1 MRQMIEHPQVQQT
14 RAHGDDPAVAA
25 DDARGIRIQGLRKY
39 FTRKGSRDRVV
50 AIDGID
56 IVVNPGE
63 LVVLLGASGC
73 GKTTILR
80 CLAGLD
86 TPDAGEIVVDGR
98 TVFSA
103 RTGTDVPASKRRMS
117 VIFQGYA
124 LWPHMTVY
132 GNVVYPLRCQGFRR
146 STALSERVEGVL
158 TLVGLAGLGKEYPGT
173 LSGGQQQR
181 VALARALVS
190 DPPVVL
196 FDEPLSNVDAQVRHQ
211 LRQEIW
217 SMHQRVGFSA
227 LYVTHDQEEAL
238 SLADKIVLLHD
249 GLVVQQ
255 GTPEEIY
262 LRPQSRY
269 AAEFIGRANTI
280 EATLETA
287 SNGLLSVT
295 TPVGTLHVPASA
307 VADGA
312 RAHAWVVLRPE
323 DLVLLR
329 EGSAFDGVTIRGS
342 LVSRD
347 FLGSTL
353 ELRVRTESGAILR
366 VETPKGAG
374 TPDGDSVVLG
384 VPTSAVRVVGA

>member
-1 MRQMIEHPQVQQT
+1 MGQMT
-14 RAHGDDPAVAA
+14 KDRRAAETTVAGDGSGASEP
-25 DDARGIRIQGLRKY
+25 RGITIRGLQKH

-56 IVVNPGE
+56 IVVEPGE

-86 TPDAGEIVVDGR
+86 TPDDGEIIVDGR
-98 TVFSA
+98 TMFAA
-103 RTGTDVPASKRRMS
+103 RSGIDIPVSKRGIS

-132 GNVVYPLRCQGFRR
+132 NNVAYPLRCQGVRR
-146 STALSERVEGVL
+146 SAEVTERVEGVL
-158 TLVGLAGLGKEYPGT
+158 KLVGLAGLGKEYPGT

-217 SMHQRVGFSA
+217 AMHQRVGFSA

-238 SLADKIVLLHD
+238 SLADKIVLLNN

-262 LRPQSRY
+262 DKPATRY
-269 AAEFIGRANTI
+269 AAEFIGRANTF
-280 EATLETA
+280 EATLGDETDGHVLVSSPLGEIA
-287 SNGLLSVT
+287 
-295 TPVGTLHVPASA
+295 VPATA
-307 VADGA
+307 VTDGA
-312 RAHAWVVLRPE
+312 RSGDAWMVLRPE
-323 DLVLLR
+323 DIAVVAD
-329 EGSAFDGVTIRGS
+329 GSEFDGMVVRGQ

-347 FLGSTL
+347 FLGSNA
-353 ELRVRTESGAILR
+353 ELRVKTESGLVLR
-366 VETPKGAG
+366 VQTPKSGIAPSAG
-374 TPDGDSVVLG
+374 DHIGLG
-384 VPTSAVRVVGA
+384 VSPSAARVVGA

>member
-1 MRQMIEHPQVQQT
+1 MIQERRVDPQ
-14 RAHGDDPAVAA
+14 AGLDDSTDPVIEP
-25 DDARGIRIQGLRKY
+25 RGITIRGLQKH
-39 FTRKGSRDRVV
+39 FTRKGSRDRVI

-56 IVVNPGE
+56 VVVNPGE

-86 TPDAGEIVVDGR
+86 TPDDGEIVVDGR
-98 TVFSA
+98 TLYSA
-103 RTGTDVPASKRRMS
+103 KADIDVPVNKRRIS

-132 GNVVYPLRCQGFRR
+132 DNVAYPLRCQGFRGAA
-146 STALSERVEGVL
+146 ALSERVEGVL
-158 TLVGLAGLGKEYPGT
+158 KLVGLAGLGKEYPGT

-217 SMHQRVGFSA
+217 AMHQRVGFSA

-238 SLADKIVLLHD
+238 SLADKIVLLHE
-249 GLVVQQ
+249 GHVVQQ

-262 LRPQSRY
+262 AQPETRY
-269 AAEFIGRANTI
+269 AAEFIGRANTV
-280 EATLETA
+280 EATLGEETGD
-287 SNGLLSVT
+287 SVSVT
-295 TPVGTLHVPASA
+295 TPLGEFSVALTA
-307 VADGA
+307 VTEGA
-312 RAHAWVVLRPE
+312 RAGAWVVLRPE
-323 DLVLLR
+323 DIAVV
-329 EGSAFDGVTIRGS
+329 GDATAFDGTTIRGQ
-342 LVSRD
+342 LISRD
-347 FLGSTL
+347 FLGSNV
-353 ELRVRTESGAILR
+353 ELRVKTESGVVLR
-366 VETPKGAG
+366 VQTPKSAYAPAAG
-374 TPDGDSVVLG
+374 EKVTLG
-384 VPTSAVRVVGA
+384 VPGESVRVVGA